1 MFNTI
6 FDTSA
11 TGLDIKSALLAAGA
25 ALILGLALAITHQKT
40 SQTTKGFLVTL
51 ATLPLLVM
59 AVMIMINGNLGTS
72 IAILGAFSLIR
83 FRSLQGRAK
92 DLLAIFFAMMIGLAC
107 GMGHIL
113 FGTVITI
120 IAIIA
125 IILFTYTRFLEPDS
139 HERVLKVVIPEDLD
153 YDEVFTDIFKKYTSR
168 HRLVK
173 MKTMNM
179 GSLYKLT
186 YDVKIKRGVKEKEF
200 LDEIRVKNCNL
211 KVLLSECYAVN
222 RRRLCGRI
230 RNGERRKPLRRI

>member
-1 MFNTI
+1 MFNSI
-6 FDTSA
+6 FDPTT
-11 TGLDIKSALLAAGA
+11 TGLEITTALIAAGV
-25 ALILGLALAITHQKT
+25 ALVLGLVLAITHKLT
-40 SQTTKGFLVTL
+40 SQTTKGFLITL

-92 DLLAIFFAMMIGLAC
+92 DLLAVFFAMMIGLAC

-120 IAIIA
+120 IAILA
-125 IILFTYTRFLEPDS
+125 IVLFSFTNLLEPDR
-139 HERVLKVVIPEDLD
+139 HERVLKVVIPEDMD
-153 YDEVFTDIFKKYTSR
+153 YDEVFESIFKKYTSY
-168 HRLVK
+168 HHLVR

-186 YDVKIKRGVKEKEF
+186 YDVKIKHGVKEKEF
-200 LDEIRVKNCNL
+200 LDAIRVKNMNL
-211 KVLLSECYAVN
+211 KVLLSEP
-222 RRRLCGRI
+222 L
-230 RNGERRKPLRRI
+230 GEEEV